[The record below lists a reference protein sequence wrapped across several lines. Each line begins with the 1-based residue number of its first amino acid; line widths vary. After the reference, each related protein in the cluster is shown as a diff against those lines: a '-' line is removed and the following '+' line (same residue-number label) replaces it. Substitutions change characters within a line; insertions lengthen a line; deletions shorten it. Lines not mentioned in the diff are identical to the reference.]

1 MRRVLSHGGFVDLD
15 PEWISAYDARRLEI
29 SLCQELAWES
39 RAIVLFGK
47 RIVQPRLVAWAGDID
62 YRYSGQTLPP
72 RSFGPTLSEVVG
84 RAAAHVGVPFNHVLA
99 NRYRDGMDSMGM
111 HSDDEPELGEDPV
124 VCSVSFGGP
133 RRFVL
138 VPRKGRGDRIELTL
152 AAGSLLVMGGTC
164 QRHYRHGIPRDPQAQ
179 GERISLTLRHVL
191 RSSHAG

>member
-1 MRRVLSHGGFVDLD
+1 MRRELLDGAFVDLD
-15 PEWISAYDARRLEI
+15 AEWLSAGDALRLEA
-29 SLCQELAWES
+29 SLRDELSWES
-39 RAIVLFGK
+39 REIVLFGK

-72 RSFGPTLSEVVG
+72 RPFGPTLMDLVG

-124 VCSVSFGGP
+124 VCSVSFGAP

-138 VPRKGRGDRIELTL
+138 VPRRGHGERVALRLT
-152 AAGSLLVMGGTC
+152 AGSLLVMGGTC
-164 QRHYRHGIPRDPQAQ
+164 QRHYRHGIPRDPKTA

-191 RSSHAG
+191 RSSL